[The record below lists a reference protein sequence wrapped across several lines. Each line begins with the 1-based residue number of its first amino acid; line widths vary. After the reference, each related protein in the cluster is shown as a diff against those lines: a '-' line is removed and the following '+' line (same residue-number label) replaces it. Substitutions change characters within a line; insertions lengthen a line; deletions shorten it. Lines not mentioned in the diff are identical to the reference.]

1 VQCIKCE
8 RGQGII
14 YETWS
19 ARNASTFSPASPAY
33 FVVALLLILDAYIE
47 YMKSSA
53 SMQVVELRFLGVFFA
68 TVASTKYVCLFDF
81 YLECSSLQ
89 RLPCTFM

>member
-1 VQCIKCE
+1 MYVATCTGAISTYIKCE
-8 RGQGII
+8 RAQGII
-14 YETWS
+14 YDTNKTWS

-33 FVVALLLILDAYIE
+33 FVAALLFILNGYIE

-68 TVASTKYVCLFDF
+68 TVASTK
-81 YLECSSLQ
+81 
-89 RLPCTFM
+89 